1 MFTYSS
7 ISDEYAPLSG
17 SSSSPKQR
25 QAYMTG
31 GAAFLIVA
39 GLLVFSGPSHN
50 TVALQASAT
59 QAAVQAPVA
68 TVQAPVAAVQASV
81 AQPMQQVQQFQQV
94 AAPLQQVAAPLALA
108 EEVVDT
114 FSPAQFDLVY
124 NMLSFAIACMGS
136 ATVFFFFQFSLVAEK
151 FRTAIVITGIVTLIA
166 FYHYIRIFNSFNE
179 AYINEGGVV
188 TVTGVPF
195 NDAYRY
201 VDWLL
206 TVPLLLTELIL
217 VMGLPDAETQQRCWS
232 LGSAAAVMIV
242 LGYPGEITDASGTR
256 WLFWTLAMLPFIY
269 IVYTLFFGLSASIS
283 TQGDAE
289 SLVRCACYLTVISW
303 CTYPVVYVF
312 PMIGLTGA
320 SAHTAIQ
327 LGYSVADVIAKPLT
341 GLLVWKI
348 ASCKSKSAAH

>member
-1 MFTYSS
+1 
-7 ISDEYAPLSG
+7 
-17 SSSSPKQR
+17 
-25 QAYMTG
+25 MTG
-31 GAAFLIVA
+31 GAAFLVVA

-50 TVALQASAT
+50 TVALQASVQAPAPI
-59 QAAVQAPVA
+59 AAVQAPVA
-68 TVQAPVAAVQASV
+68 TVQLQAPAPVAAVQKLV
-81 AQPMQQVQQFQQV
+81 VPETVQVQANVVQPVQVAEV
-94 AAPLQQVAAPLALA
+94 AAP
-108 EEVVDT
+108 VDS
-114 FSPAQFDLVY
+114 FSSTQFDMIY
-124 NMLSFAIACMGS
+124 NILSFAIACMGS

-166 FYHYIRIFNSFNE
+166 FYHYVRIFNSFNE
-179 AYINEGGVV
+179 AYINDGSAV
-188 TVTGVPF
+188 TATGVPF

-242 LGYPGEITDASGTR
+242 LGYPGEITDATGTR
-256 WLFWTLAMLPFIY
+256 WIFWSLAMIPFIY
-269 IVYTLFFGLSASIS
+269 IVYTLFFGLSASIAN
-283 TQGDAE
+283 QGDAE
-289 SLVRCACYLTVISW
+289 SLVRAACYLTVISW
-303 CTYPVVYVF
+303 CTYPVVYIF

-327 LGYSVADVIAKPLT
+327 IGYSVADVIAKPLT

-348 ASCKSKSAAH
+348 ASCKSKNVAH